1 MRVLLVD
8 HDASTR
14 HLYRQILHDK
24 PGIEVVGET
33 ASGLEAIHLTRQ
45 LQPDVVL
52 IDVGMPNMDGVQAA
66 AMIHILDPTICVIGL
81 ADRGVHEQAEVM
93 RDVGAMDY
101 VMKDASA
108 EELLAVMRGGYAL
121 LREQQRSDAAA

>member
-24 PGIEVVGET
+24 PGIEVIGEA
-33 ASGLEAIHLTRQ
+33 ASGLEAIHLARQ

-52 IDVGMPNMDGVQAA
+52 IEVGMPNKDGLQAT
-66 AMIHILDPTICVIGL
+66 AMIHTLDPTICVIGL
-81 ADRGVHEQAEVM
+81 ADRGNHEQAEAM

-101 VMKDASA
+101 VMKDAPV
-108 EELLAVMRGGYAL
+108 EDLLAIMHGCSAL

>member
-1 MRVLLVD
+1 M
-8 HDASTR
+8 
-14 HLYRQILHDK
+14 I
-24 PGIEVVGET
+24 GET

-52 IDVGMPNMDGVQAA
+52 IDVGMPNMDGLQAT
-66 AMIHILDPTICVIGL
+66 AMIHTLDPTICVIGL
-81 ADRGVHEQAEVM
+81 ADRGVHEQAEVL

-101 VMKDASA
+101 VMKDAPV
-108 EELLAVMRGGYAL
+108 EDLLAIMHGCSAL